1 MSDTTIE
8 TSYGMD
14 LLWAS
19 HKDYACKI
27 LVFHKAKN
35 RTSMYFHKNTD
46 KTWFCNAGKFKL
58 RYVDVKDGR
67 MYEAELEEGK
77 VFNVPPLMPVQL
89 EALVDNS
96 SITEASNGYDEYD
109 IYHVI
114 PADKWEQN
122 EKITDKNTI

>member
-8 TSYGMD
+8 TPYGMD

-46 KTWFCNAGKFKL
+46 KTWFCNAS
-58 RYVDVKDGR
+58 
-67 MYEAELEEGK
+67 
-77 VFNVPPLMPVQL
+77 
-89 EALVDNS
+89 NS
-96 SITEASNGYDEYD
+96 SNFKGLLSIAAGKRKPYSTRFSFLLRSPPYIACTCEM
-109 IYHVI
+109 V
-114 PADKWEQN
+114 
-122 EKITDKNTI
+122 T